1 MLDEARYWAETQ
13 FGTAD
18 LGDARRTHRLVSIMA
33 AIARAPDESLP
44 RQLGSLANT
53 KAGYRLF
60 DCGAVTREAVM
71 DPHVAHCRA
80 AAARHPIVLMV
91 HDDTILDFSPHRT
104 LKGAGRV
111 GDDRGTGFLAH
122 SCLAVLPSGATL
134 GLAHQTIWARP
145 PKGVTPQTRESAVWA
160 ETVETIGRPPDG
172 TTFVSVGDRGADIF
186 AHLESVRDAG
196 WDAVVRAVR
205 DRRLVQGGGSLTALR
220 AARAMGASSIRTK
233 TGEAVV
239 CVAWRALELLPPRD
253 GPRGRAPIRVRG
265 VRIWNDRL
273 EWLLLTTRP
282 VESLDQALEIVSWY
296 TRRWIVEEFHKAWKT
311 GCRAEERRL
320 TLADRLGALLGG
332 VGVVAR
338 PPLTPA
344 GAAARGVG
352 DRRRPPPDAA
362 GCRPARQHRPGGRA
376 GGGPQGPR
384 GQASQAGRMLGD
396 QPSLSAWGCPAGW
409 FPRPHV
415 RWRPR
420 LADPMERLVRSDDP
434 RRGLRTRPDHRL
446 SQVKC
451 G

>member
-1 MLDEARYWAETQ
+1 MLDEAHYWAETQ

-60 DCGAVTREAVM
+60 DCGAVTRTAVM
-71 DPHVAHCRA
+71 DPHVAQCHA

-172 TTFVSVGDRGADIF
+172 TVFVSVADRGADIF
-186 AHLESVRDAG
+186 AHLESVREAG

-220 AARAMGASSIRTK
+220 AARAMGASSILTK
-233 TGEAVV
+233 TGEAV
-239 CVAWRALELLPPRD
+239 
-253 GPRGRAPIRVRG
+253 GRGRG
-265 VRIWNDRL
+265 VCGL
-273 EWLLLTTRP
+273 
-282 VESLDQALEIVSWY
+282 A
-296 TRRWIVEEFHKAWKT
+296 
-311 GCRAEERRL
+311 RA
-320 TLADRLGALLGG
+320 
-332 VGVVAR
+332 
-338 PPLTPA
+338 
-344 GAAARGVG
+344 
-352 DRRRPPPDAA
+352 
-362 GCRPARQHRPGGRA
+362 
-376 GGGPQGPR
+376 
-384 GQASQAGRMLGD
+384 
-396 QPSLSAWGCPAGW
+396 
-409 FPRPHV
+409 
-415 RWRPR
+415 
-420 LADPMERLVRSDDP
+420 
-434 RRGLRTRPDHRL
+434 
-446 SQVKC
+446 
-451 G
+451 

>member
-1 MLDEARYWAETQ
+1 MLDEARRWAETQ

-18 LGDARRTHRLVSIMA
+18 LGDARRTHRLVSLMA

-44 RQLGSLANT
+44 RHLGSLANT

-60 DCGAVTREAVM
+60 DCGAVTRTAVM
-71 DPHVAHCRA
+71 DPQVDPHVAQCRTE
-80 AAARHPIVLMV
+80 AARHPIVLMV
-91 HDDTILDFSPHRT
+91 QDDTILDFSPHRT

-145 PKGVTPQTRESAVWA
+145 PKGVTPQTREPAVWA
-160 ETVETIGRPPDG
+160 ETVETIGRPPEG

-196 WDAVVRAVR
+196 WDAVVRAAR
-205 DRRLVQGGGSLTALR
+205 ERRLVQGGGSLTALR
-220 AARAMGASSIRTK
+220 AARAMGASTILTK

-239 CVAWRALELLPPRD
+239 CVAWRELELLPPRNS
-253 GPRGRAPIRVRG
+253 PRRGRTPIRVRG
-265 VRIWNDRL
+265 VRVWNDRL

-320 TLADRLGALLGG
+320 TQADRLVPLLGALAIVAVRLLTLRDAARHDSTAPADAPVAALKILAAKLQRPAECFGSNRAFLRGVAQLGG
-332 VGVVAR
+332 FLAR
-338 PPLTPA
+338 TSD
-344 GAAARGVG
+344 GE
-352 DRRRPPPDAA
+352 
-362 GCRPARQHRPGGRA
+362 PGWQTLWKGWSVLMTLVEGYELA
-376 GGGPQGPR
+376 QTIT
-384 GQASQAGRMLGD
+384 
-396 QPSLSAWGCPAGW
+396 SA
-409 FPRPHV
+409 
-415 RWRPR
+415 
-420 LADPMERLVRSDDP
+420 
-434 RRGLRTRPDHRL
+434 T
-446 SQVKC
+446 
-451 G
+451 